1 MTNRFTTDKMNKISK
16 TDPAWPGFTLE
27 EIRYERA
34 YAAAKTEI
42 SKERLM
48 ATAAALSGN
57 GKKDGIVHAVMGG
70 LGFID
75 YGVIA
80 FRIGSKIFR
89 LVRSL
94 RRSKKR

>member
-1 MTNRFTTDKMNKISK
+1 M
-16 TDPAWPGFTLE
+16 
-27 EIRYERA
+27 
-34 YAAAKTEI
+34 AAA
-42 SKERLM
+42 
-48 ATAAALSGN
+48 AGLSGN

-70 LGFID
+70 LGFVD

-80 FRIGSKIFR
+80 FKIGSKIFK

>member
-1 MTNRFTTDKMNKISK
+1 MKKTSK
-16 TDPAWPGFTLE
+16 TDPDWAGFTLE

-48 ATAAALSGN
+48 AAAAGLSGN

-70 LGFID
+70 LGFVD

-80 FRIGSKIFR
+80 YKLGAKILKR
-89 LVRSL
+89 VRSM
-94 RRSKKR
+94 RRANMR